1 MELFMKVETDIIAW
15 IAASLIGRAVIMS
28 VETFQTGVSVFLV
41 IFMMFSSRF
50 QHFRYK
56 QNILARGKDWP
67 HKTGLTL
74 PFFV

>member
-1 MELFMKVETDIIAW
+1 MLYKEMELFMKVETDIIAW

-28 VETFQTGVSVFLV
+28 VETFQTG
-41 IFMMFSSRF
+41 
-50 QHFRYK
+50 
-56 QNILARGKDWP
+56 GKDWP